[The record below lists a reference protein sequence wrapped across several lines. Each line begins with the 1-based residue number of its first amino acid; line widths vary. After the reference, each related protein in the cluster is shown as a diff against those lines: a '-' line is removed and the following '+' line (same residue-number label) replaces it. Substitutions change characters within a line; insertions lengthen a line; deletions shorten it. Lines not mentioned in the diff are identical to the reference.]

1 MVIWEEGDNIAIYIK
16 IPCVFY
22 IDMPRK
28 KLTKKKD
35 GDSKDEVA
43 LEPASYL
50 SSYERGVAEV
60 VEAEVVDF
68 IDDYTDDEDEGTFE
82 SPSGIGRSE
91 NRGDFNY
98 A

>member
-60 VEAEVVDF
+60 VEVEVVDF
-68 IDDYTDDEDEGTFE
+68 INEYKNDEDEGVFE
-82 SPSGIGRSE
+82 IPKGLYILLW
-91 NRGDFNY
+91 
-98 A
+98 